1 MSDTYK
7 ASLEVSFKRFAP
19 RFMFLTL
26 LAGIG
31 VLYVLD
37 FIFFAA
43 WSPYLYLV
51 PLFVVLGFV
60 CRSAAVF
67 LGIIVDES
75 KEVDENGKKKFSMEN
90 ALLRLGQILALT
102 VCVAATVS
110 FFVVEP
116 QRAEGAGERA
126 RQENSVDK
134 SVIDDKISNL
144 RSEIVS
150 IEGDRNAEVERKN
163 ETITRIQTDGIP
175 DSFQDNETVRRMERE
190 ITELRD
196 KADEEIEIKR
206 DEIKALI
213 AQKGEGQKTVQHAE
227 NRSEGLELFQWISD
241 RGGFK
246 QQDVTDFMLL
256 FMAFTIEYLMIWGLE
271 LLIKRRRRLDTNL
284 ARAEI
289 EDRKRIALDKAELES
304 GEIRAKNLVEMER
317 KKAAREIET
326 HRLEDQRREAEHQR
340 QMMRDKLILEAQ
352 NHKAIED
359 AKKEAAELRGEPLP
373 EPEPVD
379 EGEEEAR
386 RKRSIAAQKG
396 VITRQ
401 SNGYDDSIPAPAPDW
416 EPV

>member
-7 ASLEVSFKRFAP
+7 PSFEVRFKRWAP
-19 RFMFLTL
+19 RILFNVFLM
-26 LAGIG
+26 GIVG
-31 VLYVLD
+31 LYVLD

-43 WSPYLYLV
+43 WAPHWYLV
-51 PLFVVLGFV
+51 PVFVIFGVVF
-60 CRSAAVF
+60 RSAAVF
-67 LGIIVDES
+67 LGIIIDES
-75 KEVDENGKKKFSMEN
+75 KEVDENGKKIFSTEN
-90 ALLRLGQILALT
+90 ALLRFGQVCALA
-102 VCVAATVS
+102 VCVAASVS

-116 QRAEGAGERA
+116 QRAEGAGEIA
-126 RQENSVDK
+126 RQENSVDS
-134 SVIDDKISNL
+134 SVNDELIANL
-144 RSEIVS
+144 RSEIAS
-150 IEGDRNAEVERKN
+150 LESNRNDAVARKDA
-163 ETITRIQTDGIP
+163 TIIRIQTDGEE
-175 DSFQDNETVRRMERE
+175 DEEEEFAAVNKLEAE
-190 ITELRD
+190 ITEIRE
-196 KADEEIEIKR
+196 KADKEIDAKR

-227 NRSEGLELFQWISD
+227 NRSEGMELFQWVSD
-241 RGGFK
+241 RGGYR

-256 FMAFTIEYLMIWGLE
+256 FIVGALEYLLIWGFE

-317 KKAAREIET
+317 KNAAREIET

-379 EGEEEAR
+379 EDEER

-396 VITRQ
+396 AVTRQ
-401 SNGYDDSIPAPAPDW
+401 SNGHDDSIPAPAPDW
-416 EPV
+416 ELA